1 MANVGDLPLVEV
13 MRIMDGPVAM
23 LPCVSLNY
31 YQSCEEC
38 DEERCTIKGMFESI
52 RDKTLEILDNT
63 SMNDLN
69 QKA

>member
-1 MANVGDLPLVEV
+1 
-13 MRIMDGPVAM
+13 MDRPVVM

-31 YQSCEEC
+31 SQSCEEC
-38 DEERCTIKGMFESI
+38 DEKSCTIKGMFESI